1 MKKMLLFAL
10 LTIAFLLTGCN
21 YGTDHIPKQ
30 VRQAFETMFPGAT
43 HVEWDKEFSTYKA
56 DFYYERHEKE
66 AQFDKEGNWM
76 RTKTEL
82 SIVEVP
88 APVIEAAHEHC
99 DWEIDDVCLYE
110 QVNGIAAYYL
120 IEFDQDMSPREKQL
134 HILPDGTIVTDF
146 S

>member
-1 MKKMLLFAL
+1 MLLFAL
-10 LTIAFLLTGCN
+10 LTIAFLLTGCK
-21 YGTDHIPKQ
+21 YGIKQTPKQ
-30 VRQAFETMFPGAT
+30 VRQAFETLFPGAI

-56 DFYYERHEKE
+56 DFYHEGREKE
-66 AQFDKEGNWM
+66 AQFDNEGNWM

-88 APVIEAAHEHC
+88 APVIEAAHEYC

-110 QVNGIAAYYL
+110 QANGVAAYYL

-134 HILPDGTIVTDF
+134 HILPDGIIVTDF

>member
-1 MKKMLLFAL
+1 MNKMLLLAL
-10 LTIAFLLTGCN
+10 LTIAFILGGCE
-21 YGTDHIPKQ
+21 YGIKQAPKQ
-30 VRQAFETMFPGAT
+30 VREAFETMFPDAT

-56 DFYYERHEKE
+56 EFYHDGHEKD

-88 APVIEAAHEHC
+88 APVMEAAREHC
-99 DWEIDDVCLYE
+99 DWEIDDVCLFE
-110 QVNGIAAYYL
+110 QADGVATYYL

>member
-10 LTIAFLLTGCN
+10 LTIAFLLTGCT
-21 YGTDHIPKQ
+21 YGTKHIPKQ

-43 HVEWDKEFSTYKA
+43 HVEWDKEFSSYTA
-56 DFYYERHEKE
+56 DFFHEGHEKE

-88 APVIEAAHEHC
+88 APVMEAALEHC

-110 QVNGIAAYYL
+110 QANGVAAYYM
-120 IEFDQDMSPREKQL
+120 IEFDQDLSPHEKQL
-134 HILPDGTIVTDF
+134 NILPDGTIVTDF